1 MAVEKEQKIR
11 ITADSSQAQRA
22 FSDLGAKIITVN
34 QAMEL
39 GKKAGE
45 ILGGSLSAVIDLA
58 QRGQA
63 VEGLNT
69 AFKNLYGSA
78 NALGSDGLAKLSA
91 ALGETVTNVN
101 ILREANEAALRGMD
115 PKVFLKIAESAD
127 ALGRTVGEST
137 TEAFTGLSKALET
150 GNKKML
156 AHYGITVDVTK
167 SADGM
172 SRAMAQLD
180 ANVKKAGDGGASAA
194 DSYDRFKSII
204 SNTVDEVAKAINKN
218 EDFAKAFD
226 TLGDTIKEID
236 WQPMIDGISSV
247 TSLMS
252 GLIALIPDFQR
263 GWAVVKDYNAQR
275 GEEVFGTPKGVSGD
289 NLALFDLSRNI
300 KVSQSAA
307 ELDALRESVYGLN
320 LSFEGQTKALN
331 LVQDAYEK
339 FIPKVTHASDK
350 VGGFKNPLYD
360 AGKAAEDAAK
370 KVKQLGEDF
379 EKLSRS
385 TSAEIKLSGLQRSFE
400 EALKAGNYVGAQ
412 DLAQQYQ
419 GVIHDSI
426 KAELIKTYT
435 EAGLVL
441 SDAQIEAIAGP
452 KSIQAGQQMADSIS
466 ESLKQAYQESTAFFT
481 DLFYNAMTGAA
492 FDLEDTFKRIAAGFV
507 GSIAASIFQIPA
519 GMTSAQGF
527 GQWAGST
534 LASAAG
540 FGGGGGGGLG
550 GGLGQAAASAAGSA
564 IFSGTSFGAYAAGA
578 GGVFLPG
585 AAGGAGAGLYGAAA
599 AGSSLAASN
608 PMLGALAAAGPA
620 LLAGAA
626 IAAAPMVIDFVG
638 KKFFSGSTDPDRLA
652 RRDLRGQLQQ
662 TGFGENLEFSSTRGT
677 KSLFDS
683 DYNLDM
689 SGKFANEA
697 AGLANPLAHIFTGGD
712 DKLGSD
718 LAGIFANA
726 SKDVGSFNE
735 AIVNTQSIME
745 KLGINAAEARDS
757 VTQLFLDGK
766 ISLGEFSSDLQ
777 NLNILASDNLSGKG
791 SVSDALTIMANNF
804 DNPRTQLKAMQ
815 FLFTEFAEIGVNGAH
830 EIGSALVDQL
840 GPDAQ
845 SAFDMMAS
853 AGINSA
859 EDLKNANADMIAF
872 IFSNVI
878 EPLRDEFS
886 SAFNIV
892 SDEAEKASNKTQS
905 SFAQIGN
912 STKKATDEVIK
923 YSKALKSIAG
933 GISTGNNNIDQGLGT
948 SE

>member
-45 ILGGSLSAVIDLA
+45 MLGGSLGAVIDLA

-63 VEGLNT
+63 IEGLNT

-91 ALGETVTNVN
+91 ALGETVNNVN
-101 ILREANEAALRGMD
+101 ILKEANEAALRGMD

-137 TEAFTGLSKALET
+137 TEAFEGLSKALET

-218 EDFAKAFD
+218 EDFARAFD

-252 GLIALIPDFQR
+252 NLIALIPDFQR

-307 ELDALRESVYGLN
+307 ELDSLRESVYGLN

-331 LVQDAYEK
+331 LIQDAYEK
-339 FIPKVTHASDK
+339 FIPKVTTASDK

-360 AGKAAEDAAK
+360 TGKAAEEAAK
-370 KVKQLGEDF
+370 KIAKLGEDF

-385 TSAEIKLSGLQRSFE
+385 TASDIKLSGLQRSFE
-400 EALKAGNYVGAQ
+400 EALKGGNYAGAQ
-412 DLAQQYQ
+412 DLATQYQ

-426 KAELIKTYT
+426 KAELIKTYR
-435 EAGLVL
+435 EAGLEL

-452 KSIQAGQQMADSIS
+452 RSVEAGQQMADSLG
-466 ESLKQAYQESTAFFT
+466 ESLKQAYEESTAFFT

-492 FDLEDTFKRIAAGFV
+492 FDLEDIFKRLAAGFV
-507 GSIAASIFQIPA
+507 GSIAGAIFQIPA
-519 GMTSAQGF
+519 GITSAQGF
-527 GQWAGST
+527 GQWAGQQVIGAAGSFFGGGIGDVAGAAVG
-534 LASAAG
+534 ASG
-540 FGGGGGGGLG
+540 FGGFGGAIGG
-550 GGLGQAAASAAGSA
+550 AGSA
-564 IFSGTSFGAYAAGA
+564 ILNPGAFAAGA
-578 GGVFLPG
+578 SGVYLPG
-585 AAGGAGAGLYGAAA
+585 AAGAATSGAYGAASFG
-599 AGSSLAASN
+599 AG
-608 PMLGALAAAGPA
+608 LAAAGPA

-626 IAAAPMVIDFVG
+626 IAAAPMVFDFVD

-745 KLGINAAEARDS
+745 KLGINAAQAKDS
-757 VTQLFLDGK
+757 VTELFLDGK
-766 ISLGEFSSDLQ
+766 ISIGEFSSDLQ
-777 NLNILASDNLSGKG
+777 NLNTLASDNLTGKG

-845 SAFDMMAS
+845 SAFDMMAQ

-859 EDLKNANADMIAF
+859 DDLKNANADMIAF

-886 SAFNIV
+886 SAFNVV
-892 SDEAEKASNKTQS
+892 SDEAQKASDKTQS

-923 YSKALKSIAG
+923 YGKALKSVAG
-933 GISTGNNNIDQGLGT
+933 GIATGNNDLNQGLGT
-948 SE
+948 TE